1 MVQDLYIHLL
11 EYLYNNGL
19 VQQSLLSS
27 HEVSLYYSSK
37 PELFILSNGSLFM
50 SDSLLEQTLKVGG
63 LEALAFL
70 LLHELSHIIKSHL
83 RMNLLQLHPYGD
95 LKRQLFLFN
104 NQYTGFDALFIDH
117 FTNTRYT
124 LD

>member
-1 MVQDLYIHLL
+1 
-11 EYLYNNGL
+11 
-19 VQQSLLSS
+19 
-27 HEVSLYYSSK
+27 
-37 PELFILSNGSLFM
+37 M
-50 SDSLLEQTLKVGG
+50 SDTLLEQTLKVGG

-83 RMNLLQLHPYGD
+83 RKNLLQLHPYGD

-124 LD
+124 LDQEVEADLLAIRLMQEIGLIQDSNFTEEVYKDILKAIQ